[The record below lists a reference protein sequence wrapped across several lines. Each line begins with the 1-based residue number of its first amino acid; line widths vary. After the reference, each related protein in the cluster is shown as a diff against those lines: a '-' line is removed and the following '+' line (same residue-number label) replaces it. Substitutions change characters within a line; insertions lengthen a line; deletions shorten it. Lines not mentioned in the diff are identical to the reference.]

1 MSTNADTLSI
11 MLPILFA
18 VLAGLCWGVGEVLT
32 KQVLA
37 SKQVGVLTVV
47 CLRILGETPFAILL
61 YLAVHKVFSM
71 SGEPTKWWTASTP
84 VLVKLF
90 VGTSLLSGFFG
101 VAFYY
106 FGLKFGQVS
115 VVKPIAFTVAPAVG
129 AILATLL
136 LKEAMPLQKIVGIV
150 LILTGVAVLATTKTH
165 YPPSASTDTTTP
177 TLSPATGGA
186 R

>member
-1 MSTNADTLSI
+1 

-61 YLAVHKVFSM
+61 YLAVHKVFSVA
-71 SGEPTKWWTASTP
+71 GEPAKWWTAPTP
-84 VLVKLF
+84 ILLKLF
-90 VGTSLLSGFFG
+90 IGTSLLSGFFG

-129 AILATLL
+129 AILATVL
-136 LKEAMPLQKIVGIV
+136 LKEAMPVQKIIGIA
-150 LILTGVAVLATTKTH
+150 LILTGVAVLATTKSPH
-165 YPPSASTDTTTP
+165 APPPA
-177 TLSPATGGA
+177 SPAAARLEVAIGGA